1 MYQITAAADG
11 RTYLIAWWVHHA
23 NGAAES
29 QITAQHL
36 HHHHQPK
43 HRAGNDGAAARHL
56 NFAAVVQRLKRSTGF
71 GRQLQ
76 AGDDGVDAD
85 AHETRARRVGLA
97 DL

>member
-1 MYQITAAADG
+1 MYQITATADG
-11 RTYLIAWWVHHA
+11 RTYLIARWVHHA

-36 HHHHQPK
+36 HHHQRK

-56 NFAAVVQRLKRSTGF
+56 NFAAVVQRLERSTGF
-71 GRQLQ
+71 GRQVQ